1 MWVGLVRKSCVS
13 QRWPGPGLLTEKPLT
28 VPGSSFAAHDAHQPL
43 MIPADV
49 SRRSSLLMQRGDL
62 EASVHF
68 GTVEEAPLP
77 AGHPGSPQ
85 TRHSGSIAESSVR
98 QRSRA
103 EYAASESV
111 QSAVLV
117 RIHQDGHFDPTNS
130 SVGAR
135 PRTGSQVGCEE
146 ARSRSPSHQQ
156 IRSLARALAWS
167 SRLDG
172 SLGPAGTLERVRG
185 ALPAGIWH

>member
-1 MWVGLVRKSCVS
+1 M
-13 QRWPGPGLLTEKPLT
+13 T
-28 VPGSSFAAHDAHQPL
+28 
-43 MIPADV
+43 ADV
-49 SRRSSLLMQRGDL
+49 SRRSSLLTQRGDL

-68 GTVEEAPLP
+68 GTVEEALP
-77 AGHPGSPQ
+77 GHPSSPQ

-117 RIHQDGHFDPTNS
+117 RAHQDGPFDPTNRS
-130 SVGAR
+130 PGAR
-135 PRTGSQVGCEE
+135 PRTGSQVGCAE
-146 ARSRSPSHQQ
+146 ARSRSPSTQRF
-156 IRSLARALAWS
+156 RSLARALARS